1 MSIAMK
7 PVQKPIQKNET
18 MEMTPAQKRAQRA
31 RNIALALVLVAFV
44 LIVYIGTWAKL
55 GVNILNRPL

>member
-1 MSIAMK
+1 MSLAMK
-7 PVQKPIQKNET
+7 PADNNDRI
-18 MEMTPAQKRAQRA
+18 EMTPAQKKAQRA

>member
-7 PVQKPIQKNET
+7 PADDKNDRID
-18 MEMTPAQKRAQRA
+18 MTPAQKKAQRA

-55 GVNILNRPL
+55 GANILNRPL